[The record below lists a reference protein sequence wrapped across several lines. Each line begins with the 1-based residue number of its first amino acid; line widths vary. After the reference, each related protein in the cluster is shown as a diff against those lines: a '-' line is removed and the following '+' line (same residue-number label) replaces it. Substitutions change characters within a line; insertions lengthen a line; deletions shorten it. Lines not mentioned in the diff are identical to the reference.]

1 MTSGPSPCTSEPSEP
16 TSASPAPTSAPSP
29 RTSAPSARTDVPS
42 ARTSAPSARTGV
54 LSAPTCAPTAPT
66 CAPTALP
73 CAPTALAGASSETT
87 RVRSPI
93 RVLTIACLFMRMERV
108 STRTCEG
115 SGADA
120 LPGLQP
126 ESPAEL
132 GRFGVMQIGYSHSG
146 RTVRR
151 GLGHPLTA
159 RVDHAG
165 REPAVRVRRY
175 GEADPARVVHS
186 APASL
191 HRHVLVV
198 RNAVR
203 RVRHQ
208 YAVGPELVVLREQ

>member
-42 ARTSAPSARTGV
+42 ARTSAPSA
-54 LSAPTCAPTAPT
+54 PTCAPTAPT
-66 CAPTALP
+66 CAPSART

-126 ESPAEL
+126 ERPAEL
-132 GRFGVMQIGYSHSG
+132 GRLGVVQIGYSHSG

-165 REPAVRVRRY
+165 REPTARVRRY

-186 APASL
+186 ASAGL

-203 RVRHQ
+203 RVRQQ
-208 YAVGPELVVLREQ
+208 YAVGPELVVLGEQ

>member
-29 RTSAPSARTDVPS
+29 RTSAPSALTG
-42 ARTSAPSARTGV
+42 APSARPGV
-54 LSAPTCAPTAPT
+54 PP
-66 CAPTALP
+66 
-73 CAPTALAGASSETT
+73 ALAGASSETT

-93 RVLTIACLFMRMERV
+93 RVLTIACLFTRMERV

-126 ESPAEL
+126 ERPAEL
-132 GRFGVMQIGYSHSG
+132 GRFGVMQIGHSHSR

-191 HRHVLVV
+191 HRHMLVV
-198 RNAVR
+198 RDAVR
-203 RVRHQ
+203 RVGHQ